1 MLPQKRL
8 SMRKFKEV
16 LRLHS
21 LGLAQR
27 QIARS
32 CSIGQ
37 STVSEYLK
45 AAESAGLQWANIQ
58 DWDEA
63 RIAAALPANPASE
76 ANPPR
81 KLEPDF
87 AALHEE
93 LQQDKHLTLQLVWE
107 EYRAQNPDGYRY
119 SRFCERYQRWRKK
132 LDVVLRQEHRAGE
145 KLFVDYA
152 GRTIPTQNPTTGEI
166 LGAQLFVA
174 VLGASNY
181 TYAEATW
188 TQGLGDWI
196 GSHIR
201 TFEFF
206 QGVPEILV
214 PDNLKSGV
222 TKACR
227 YEPGVNRSYEEMAQ
241 HYGVAVVPARPAKP
255 RDKAKVEAGVQ
266 FAERCILAVMRK
278 QTFFSLGALNQT
290 IAELLARLNERPFQ
304 KREGTRQSLFEAL
317 DRPALKPLPVERY
330 QFGEWKIAR
339 VNIDYHVEVDL
350 HYYSVPYQLT
360 QQEVD
365 IRSTASTVEV
375 FHKGVRVAS
384 HARSAVQHRN
394 TTIHEHRPKAHQR
407 HLEWTPSRV
416 VEWSSKTGPS
426 TALVVERIMAG
437 KRHPEQGFRSCL
449 GIIRLG
455 NKYPQ
460 ARMEAAAQRAIALNV
475 CSYQSVKAILENHL
489 DGQAL
494 EPATDPQPPI
504 NHPNLRGPDYYS
516 EGAEDSEDPNPLK
529 KEENDADT
537 TND

>member
-1 MLPQKRL
+1 
-8 SMRKFKEV
+8 MRKIKEV
-16 LRLHS
+16 LRLHA

-45 AAESAGLQWANIQ
+45 AAEAAGVQWPEIQ
-58 DWDEA
+58 DWDEV
-63 RIAAALPANPASE
+63 RIAAALPSHPTSAAS
-76 ANPPR
+76 PPR
-81 KLEPDF
+81 KPEPDF
-87 AALHEE
+87 AAIQEE
-93 LQQDKHLTLQLVWE
+93 LQQDKHLTLRVLWE
-107 EYRAQNPDGYRY
+107 EYRAQNPDGYLY

-152 GRTIPTQNPTTGEI
+152 GRTIPTQDPTTGEI
-166 LGAQLFVA
+166 VEAQLFVA
-174 VLGASNY
+174 VLGASSY
-181 TYAEATW
+181 IYAEATW

-196 GSHIR
+196 GAHIR
-201 TFEFF
+201 AFEFF
-206 QGVPEILV
+206 RGVAEILV

-227 YEPGVNRSYEEMAQ
+227 YEPGLNRSYEEMAQ
-241 HYGVAVVPARPAKP
+241 HYGIAVVPARPVKP
-255 RDKAKVEAGVQ
+255 RDKAKVEAGVL
-266 FAERCILAVMRK
+266 FAERCILVVMRK
-278 QTFFSLGALNQT
+278 QTFFSLGALNQS
-290 IAELLARLNERPFQ
+290 IAELLVRLNERPFQ
-304 KREGTRQSLFEAL
+304 KREGTRKSLFETL
-317 DRPALKPLPVERY
+317 DQPALKPLPDERY
-330 QFGEWKIAR
+330 QFGDWKHAR
-339 VNIDYHVEVDL
+339 VNIDYHVEVGQ
-350 HYYSVPYQLT
+350 HWYSVPYQLT

-384 HARSAVQHRN
+384 HVRSALPHRN
-394 TTIHEHRPKAHQR
+394 TTTHAHRPKAHQR

-416 VEWSSKTGPS
+416 VEWSSQIGPS
-426 TALVVERIMAG
+426 TASVVERIMAS

-455 NKYPQ
+455 NKYPH
-460 ARMEAAAQRAIALNV
+460 ARMEAAAQRALALNV
-475 CSYQSVKAILENHL
+475 CSYQSVKSILENHL
-489 DGQAL
+489 DGQAA
-494 EPATDPQPPI
+494 EPATAPQPPI
-504 NHPNLRGPDYYS
+504 DHPNLRGPDYY
-516 EGAEDSEDPNPLK
+516 GTEDSEDPSPYK